1 MLQLRLVKG
10 LNTDKFREIFG
21 CSFERMFAK
30 YLPAYIQN
38 GFMVK
43 HGKNYA
49 FTVKGMYVSNYILS
63 TMLDFDSDISYG
75 IANGS
80 DR

>member
-1 MLQLRLVKG
+1 
-10 LNTDKFREIFG
+10 
-21 CSFERMFAK
+21 
-30 YLPAYIQN
+30 
-38 GFMVK
+38 MVK